1 MYTKQTLSN
10 GIRVVMEDIPYV
22 NSVSIGIWVKNGS
35 INEDKPENGVSHF
48 IEHLLFKGT
57 VNRTSKE
64 IAETIDNIGG
74 QINAFTSKE
83 YTCYYVKVLDDHIN
97 IAVEI
102 LSDMFNNS
110 LFKEEDIIKEKSVI
124 FEEIKMYQDSPEDL
138 VYELLSEI
146 MFENTT
152 LAQPILGTE
161 ESLKNITREVIVNYF
176 KTHYIPSNIVISLA
190 GNIDSKETVKLLEFY
205 FGNFNKQIKNTEQIN
220 TQKNIYSFERKING
234 ITKETEQLN
243 MCIGME
249 GIAIGDDTIYPLY
262 VMNNVFGGSM
272 SSRLFQNIREDQG
285 IAYSVYSHPSSY
297 KETGSFTIYAGLG
310 PQQIYNF
317 VNSVKEDIE
326 DIKQNLI
333 SVDELNKSKEQLKG
347 NYILGLESTSSRMSE
362 LGRNELLLNEIHSP
376 KETLR
381 KIDKVDLQQIK
392 YIIDRIFDYN
402 KFNITYVG
410 NIKEKSK
417 LEKGVNNILFN

>member
-190 GNIDSKETVKLLEFY
+190 GNIDSKETLKLLEFY
-205 FGNFNKQIKNTEQIN
+205 FGNFNKQIKNTEQVN
-220 TQKNIYSFERKING
+220 TQNNIYSFERKING

-249 GIAIGDDTIYPLY
+249 GIAIGDDTLYPLY

-417 LEKGVNNILFN
+417 LEKGVNNILLN

>member
-190 GNIDSKETVKLLEFY
+190 GNIESKEILKLLEFY
-205 FGNFNKQIKNTEQIN
+205 FGNFNKQIKNTEQVN
-220 TQKNIYSFERKING
+220 TQNNIYSFERKING

-333 SVDELNKSKEQLKG
+333 SVDELYKSKEQLKG

>member
-190 GNIDSKETVKLLEFY
+190 GNIDSKETLKLLEFY

-333 SVDELNKSKEQLKG
+333 SVDELYKSKEQLKG

>member
-205 FGNFNKQIKNTEQIN
+205 FGNFNKQIKNTEQVN
-220 TQKNIYSFERKING
+220 TQNNIYSFERKING